1 MQSSNS
7 KTRSNPKKTRQR
19 CQTLSSGF
27 PAKGVRHFHPVF
39 FIFCFVVLLF
49 FVSGC
54 ASTIHLKKTRP
65 HAEEEGK
72 IITVEDTEI
81 APAAKSLRVGEKLT
95 YRVAWI
101 GIPVGTVTSEVKEIA
116 KIKGRDTYHVELV
129 VKTNM
134 FCSAIYRIDDR
145 FETFMDTQ
153 TLLPLRHE
161 LKRREGRHKKDY
173 IVEFDHE
180 KNIATYNNLR
190 EESTKEVKFP
200 KGTHDPLSAIYFY
213 RTEDVDVGT
222 KMDFYVSMNEK
233 NYRVTGRV
241 DKKAIVRVPE
251 VGVYD
256 AFQTSPTATLEG
268 KPVEKGRATG
278 YVSCSQDR
286 TPLFGVVDVWV
297 RLIGRV
303 TLTLAELN

>member
-1 MQSSNS
+1 
-7 KTRSNPKKTRQR
+7 
-19 CQTLSSGF
+19 
-27 PAKGVRHFHPVF
+27 
-39 FIFCFVVLLF
+39 LLL

-65 HAEEEGK
+65 DTEEEGK
-72 IITVEDTEI
+72 VVTAADTEI

-95 YRVAWI
+95 YRIAWI
-101 GIPVGTVTSEVKEIA
+101 GIPVGTVTSEVKEIV
-116 KIKGRDTYHVELV
+116 KIKGRDTYHIELT

-134 FCSAIYRIDDR
+134 FCSAIYKIDDR

-173 IVEFDHE
+173 IIEFDHAR
-180 KNIATYNNLR
+180 NIATYNNLR
-190 EESTKEVKFP
+190 EKSTKEVKFP
-200 KGTHDPLSAIYFY
+200 KGAHDPLSVIYFY
-213 RTEDVDVGT
+213 RTEDVDVGA
-222 KMDFYVSMNEK
+222 KIDFYVSMNEK
-233 NYRVTGRV
+233 NYRVTGKV

-268 KPVEKGRATG
+268 KPVKKGRAIG
-278 YVSCSQDR
+278 YVSCGADR